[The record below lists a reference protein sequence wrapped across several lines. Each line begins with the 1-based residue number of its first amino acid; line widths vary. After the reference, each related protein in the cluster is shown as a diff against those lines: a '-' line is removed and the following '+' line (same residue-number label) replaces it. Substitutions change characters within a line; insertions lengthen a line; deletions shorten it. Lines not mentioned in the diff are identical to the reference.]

1 MHKKMPKSIDNLIRA
16 VEDAYNE
23 LHPKTLSN
31 VWMSLQYVM
40 NKILKAK
47 GSNNYDVPHNKKKQ
61 LEDNGDLEEQVKAP
75 RWAVKDCVSL
85 AYGEEYMNNMF
96 GMNV

>member
-1 MHKKMPKSIDNLIRA
+1 MPKCIKKLVEA
-16 VEDAYNE
+16 VQEAFVE

-40 NKILKAK
+40 NEILKAK

-61 LEDNGDLEEQVKAP
+61 LEDNG
-75 RWAVKDCVSL
+75 SL
-85 AYGEEYMNNMF
+85 P
-96 GMNV
+96 